1 MGISLDEE
9 NEHGGTNCRT
19 PRRCRAA
26 GIQAAPTHRLS
37 GIHPREEVIHEIEDE
52 GKNCPHC
59 DAPRPDLGFED
70 SEEIDYIPAK
80 VVVKKH
86 RRRKY
91 GACLCR
97 DFAEDESSP
106 QVIIAPKPAR
116 LLPGSIASSGLL
128 SYIMASK
135 FCDGLPFYRQSKL
148 LERSDIHISRVH

>member
-1 MGISLDEE
+1 M
-9 NEHGGTNCRT
+9 
-19 PRRCRAA
+19 
-26 GIQAAPTHRLS
+26 
-37 GIHPREEVIHEIEDE
+37 
-52 GKNCPHC
+52 
-59 DAPRPDLGFED
+59 
-70 SEEIDYIPAK
+70 
-80 VVVKKH
+80 KKH

-135 FCDGLPFYRQSKL
+135 FCDGLSFYRQSKL

>member
-1 MGISLDEE
+1 MVWRWWCRISLVRILLVVPTSCSVTAAE
-9 NEHGGTNCRT
+9 
-19 PRRCRAA
+19 PRSRYSIGKTADSAC
-26 GIQAAPTHRLS
+26 GP
-37 GIHPREEVIHEIEDE
+37 EDE

-128 SYIMASK
+128 SSTTIRAP
-135 FCDGLPFYRQSKL
+135 GPG
-148 LERSDIHISRVH
+148 ISP